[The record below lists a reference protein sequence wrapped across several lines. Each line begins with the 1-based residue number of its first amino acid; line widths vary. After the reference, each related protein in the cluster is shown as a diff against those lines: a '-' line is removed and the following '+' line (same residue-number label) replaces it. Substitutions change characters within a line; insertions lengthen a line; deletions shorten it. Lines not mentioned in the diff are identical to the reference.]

1 MPKKVKK
8 RVKLK
13 LIPILFFIGSL
24 IGLYFFFDFLIE
36 TKIKNIVIYNNVL
49 LTDQEIIEL
58 AGIEDYPSFYKTLNK
73 TIKKNIKQSPFIK
86 EVKVKK
92 KLFNVLELHIEEHK
106 PLFIK
111 DDKLVLENNNKVDL
125 INYKV
130 PTLTNLEE
138 NKIYEDLIKAVLK
151 LNESAK
157 SKISQII
164 YSPSEYDDT
173 RFLLYMDDGNHV
185 YINLSKFS
193 NINYYNEIYP
203 TLNNKKGTLYL
214 DSGNHFEIFK

>member
-13 LIPILFFIGSL
+13 LIPVLFFIGVS
-24 IGLYFFFDFLIE
+24 IGLYFLFSFLIE

-58 AGIEDYPSFYKTLNK
+58 AGIENYPSFYKTLNK
-73 TIKKNIKQSPFIK
+73 TIKKNIKQSSFIK
-86 EVKVKK
+86 DVKVKK
-92 KLFNVLELHIEEHK
+92 KLFNVLELNIEEYK

-111 DDKLVLENNNKVDL
+111 NDKVVLENNNKVDL
-125 INYKV
+125 VNYKI

-138 NKIYEDLIKAVLK
+138 NKIYEDLIKAMLK
-151 LNESAK
+151 IDESSK
-157 SKISQII
+157 CKISQII

-185 YINLSKFS
+185 YINLNKFS
-193 NINYYNEIYP
+193 NINYYSEIYP